1 VLLAGLLLLLCCW
14 YVVVDVLLG
23 VSCAAFS
30 EAFVWFFR
38 FDSLYGLLYSEKP
51 LYSLLSLLDCWAS
64 LVVWVSLCAFVV
76 KLPSNLRSCGVLL
89 LLERTV

>member
-1 VLLAGLLLLLCCW
+1 VNLIAEDCLFCFRTLLWSAAVLLAGLLLLLCCW

-64 LVVWVSLCAFVV
+64 LL
-76 KLPSNLRSCGVLL
+76 
-89 LLERTV
+89 

>member
-38 FDSLYGLLYSEKP
+38 FDSLYGLL
-51 LYSLLSLLDCWAS
+51 SLLDCWAS